1 MANKRTHTRLRIGD
15 ELIVTSG
22 AHAGSTGK
30 LLRFNGDRSRVFIEG
45 VNKIRRH
52 EKPMPALGREGGI
65 IEKEA
70 SIHISN
76 VAVAVNGQATR
87 VGYRFDDEGN
97 KVRYAKA
104 TGEAL

>member
-1 MANKRTHTRLRIGD
+1 MANDRTTSRLRVGD
-15 ELIVTSG
+15 DLIVTSG

-30 LLRFNGDRSRVFIEG
+30 LLRFNKDRSRVFVEG

-52 EKPMPALGREGGI
+52 EKPQPALGRDGGI

-70 SIHISN
+70 SIHSSN
-76 VAVAVNGQATR
+76 VAVSVNGQATR
-87 VGYRFDDEGN
+87 VGYRFNDEGK
-97 KVRYAKA
+97 KVRFAKS